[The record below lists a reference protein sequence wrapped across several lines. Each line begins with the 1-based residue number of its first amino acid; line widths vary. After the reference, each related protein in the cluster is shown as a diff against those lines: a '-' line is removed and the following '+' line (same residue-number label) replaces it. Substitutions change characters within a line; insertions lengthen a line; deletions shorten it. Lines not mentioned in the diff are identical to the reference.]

1 MWLFSAFLVGFL
13 GSFHCVGMCGP
24 IALALPLEKKSN
36 WSFFSGRLLYNGG
49 RVLTYSVLGLLVG
62 IIGHTIAMAGFQK
75 VLSIANGILILIIAM
90 LPFLIKRVNYLNL
103 FLVRYTSKIKGL
115 FKVLFGL
122 RSRKTLFLIGV
133 VNGLLPCGFVYLAL
147 AGAATTGTMAEGMS
161 YMLLFGLGTV
171 PMMLTLTMAGNIFS
185 LRTRMIIQKISPF
198 IAVSVAILLIARG
211 LTIDNHS
218 CCQHH

>member
-75 VLSIANGILILIIAM
+75 VLSIATGILILIIAV
-90 LPFLIKRVNYLNL
+90 FNQ
-103 FLVRYTSKIKGL
+103 KGKL
-115 FKVLFGL
+115 
-122 RSRKTLFLIGV
+122 S
-133 VNGLLPCGFVYLAL
+133 
-147 AGAATTGTMAEGMS
+147 
-161 YMLLFGLGTV
+161 
-171 PMMLTLTMAGNIFS
+171 
-185 LRTRMIIQKISPF
+185 
-198 IAVSVAILLIARG
+198 
-211 LTIDNHS
+211 
-218 CCQHH
+218 

>member
-75 VLSIANGILILIIAM
+75 VLSIATGILILIIAM

-185 LRTRMIIQKISPF
+185 LRTRMFIQKISPF

>member
-75 VLSIANGILILIIAM
+75 VLSIATGILILIIAM

-133 VNGLLPCGFVYLAL
+133 VNGLLPCGFVYPAL

>member
-1 MWLFSAFLVGFL
+1 MVILSIFSWFFRQ
-13 GSFHCVGMCGP
+13 F
-24 IALALPLEKKSN
+24 PLCWDVRTHRTCITSGKKSN

-75 VLSIANGILILIIAM
+75 VLSIATGILILIIAM

>member
-36 WSFFSGRLLYNGG
+36 WSFFSGRFLYNGG

-75 VLSIANGILILIIAM
+75 VLSIATGILILIIAM

>member
-75 VLSIANGILILIIAM
+75 VLSIATGILILIIAM

-211 LTIDNHS
+211 LTIDHHS